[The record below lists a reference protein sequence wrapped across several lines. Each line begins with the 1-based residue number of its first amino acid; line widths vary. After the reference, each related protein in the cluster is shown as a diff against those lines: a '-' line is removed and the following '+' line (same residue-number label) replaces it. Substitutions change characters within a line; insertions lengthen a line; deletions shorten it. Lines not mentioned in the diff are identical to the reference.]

1 MDLLNENQYQKTET
15 PKGKKIVLILLIL
28 SIILVI
34 IIIATMIFL
43 GSQETVGTTLYIN
56 DQQQEIS
63 DNLIIQDNQGNQYIE
78 LERLAHM
85 LGYQF
90 DNSEY
95 QTYGVDTTKCYIRN
109 EDLISGFEVDSNIVY
124 KYEIGTNLDYQYYT
138 LNHNIIIYNNKLYIA
153 IADLI
158 EALNVYCTIDE
169 TNSIKINTMAHLS
182 NSYQQQLQEMGYNV
196 AKDQNNQKALA
207 YGWIVVSK
215 DGVWSVLNT
224 SFEEIIG
231 AKFASIYFD
240 EVNLNYIV
248 SNSDGK
254 YGIIDNTGVI
264 EQSLKYDGLEPLN
277 YENMLYKVKNNNQYG
292 IMKSNGTMLTQI
304 IYDEIG
310 YPAENQNNI
319 LYTLIIPELENE
331 TEKTIVVKQNEKY
344 GLIYLETG
352 ETLLPC
358 DHLDKLYSVNELG
371 EVEYKVEVQE
381 QTLDLLQYLELRNLI
396 TVDLNQG

>member
-1 MDLLNENQYQKTET
+1 MDLLNENQYQKTEE

-28 SIILVI
+28 SIVLAI
-34 IIIATMIFL
+34 IIIALMIVL
-43 GSQETVGTTLYIN
+43 GSQETVGITLYIN
-56 DQQQEIS
+56 DQQQELS
-63 DNLIIQDNQGNQYIE
+63 DTLIIQDEQGNQYIE
-78 LERLAHM
+78 LENLSDI

-109 EDLISGFEVDSNIVY
+109 ENLISGFELDSNIVY
-124 KYEIGTNLDYQYYT
+124 KYEIGTNLDYQYYD
-138 LNHNIIIYNNKLYIA
+138 LNHNIIMYNGKLYIA
-153 IADLI
+153 IADLV
-158 EALNVYCTIDE
+158 EALNLYCTTDE
-169 TNSIKINTMAHLS
+169 NNVIRISSTEHLS
-182 NSYQQQLQEMGYNV
+182 NSYQQQLQERGYTLST
-196 AKDQNNQKALA
+196 DQNNQKALA
-207 YGWIVVSK
+207 YGWLIVSK

-248 SNSDGK
+248 SNSNGK

-264 EQSLKYDGLEPLN
+264 EQPLKYDGLEPLN

-292 IMKSNGTMLTQI
+292 IMKSDGTMLTQI

-310 YPAENQNNI
+310 YPAEPQSNI

>member
-1 MDLLNENQYQKTET
+1 MDLLSENQYQKTEK

-28 SIILVI
+28 SIILAIVI
-34 IIIATMIFL
+34 IACMIL
-43 GSQETVGTTLYIN
+43 LKSTETVGMALYIN
-56 DQQQEIS
+56 DAQQEIS
-63 DNLIIQDNQGNQYIE
+63 ENLIIQDNQGNQYIE

-109 EDLISGFEVDSNIVY
+109 ENLISGFELDSNRMY

-153 IADLI
+153 IDDLI
-158 EALNVYCTIDE
+158 KALNVYCTVDQ
-169 TNSIKINTMAHLS
+169 NNVIKLSTMAYLS
-182 NSYQQQLQEMGYNV
+182 DYYQQQLQDKKYSV
-196 AKDQNNQKALA
+196 ATDQNNQKALA

-224 SFEEIIG
+224 NLEEIIG

-277 YENMLYKVKNNNQYG
+277 YENMLYKVRSNNQYG

-304 IYDEIG
+304 IYDDIG
-310 YPAENQNNI
+310 YPADPQNNI

-352 ETLLPC
+352 ETFLPC

>member
-352 ETLLPC
+352 ETFLPC
-358 DHLDKLYSVNELG
+358 DHLDKLYSINELG
-371 EVEYKVEVQE
+371 EVKYKVEVQE

>member
-1 MDLLNENQYQKTET
+1 MDLLNENQYQKTEE

-28 SIILVI
+28 SIVLAI
-34 IIIATMIFL
+34 IIIALMIVL
-43 GSQETVGTTLYIN
+43 GSQETVGITLYIN
-56 DQQQEIS
+56 DQQQELS
-63 DNLIIQDNQGNQYIE
+63 DTLIIQDEQGNQYIE
-78 LERLAHM
+78 LENLSDI

-109 EDLISGFEVDSNIVY
+109 ENLISGFELDSNIVY
-124 KYEIGTNLDYQYYT
+124 KYEIGTNLDYQYYD
-138 LNHNIIIYNNKLYIA
+138 LNHNIIMYNGKLYIA
-153 IADLI
+153 IADLV
-158 EALNVYCTIDE
+158 EALNLYCTTDE
-169 TNSIKINTMAHLS
+169 NNVIRISSAEHLS
-182 NSYQQQLQEMGYNV
+182 NSYQQQLQERGYTLST
-196 AKDQNNQKALA
+196 DQNNQKALA
-207 YGWIVVSK
+207 YGWLIVSK

-248 SNSDGK
+248 SNSNGK

-264 EQSLKYDGLEPLN
+264 EQPLKYDGLEPLN

-292 IMKSNGTMLTQI
+292 IMKSDGTMLAQI

-310 YPAENQNNI
+310 YQAEPQSNI

>member
-1 MDLLNENQYQKTET
+1 MDLLNENQYQNTEE

-28 SIILVI
+28 SIVLVI
-34 IIIATMIFL
+34 IIIALMIVL
-43 GSQETVGTTLYIN
+43 GSQETVGITLYIN
-56 DQQQEIS
+56 DQQQELS
-63 DNLIIQDNQGNQYIE
+63 DTLIIQDEQGNQYIE
-78 LERLAHM
+78 LENLSDI

-109 EDLISGFEVDSNIVY
+109 ENLISGFELDSNIVY
-124 KYEIGTNLDYQYYT
+124 KYEIGTNLDYQYYD
-138 LNHNIIIYNNKLYIA
+138 LNHNIIMYNGKLYIA
-153 IADLI
+153 IADLV
-158 EALNVYCTIDE
+158 EALNLYCTTDE
-169 TNSIKINTMAHLS
+169 NNVIRISSAEHLS
-182 NSYQQQLQEMGYNV
+182 NSYQQQLQERGYTLST
-196 AKDQNNQKALA
+196 DQNNQKALA
-207 YGWIVVSK
+207 YGWLIVSK

-248 SNSDGK
+248 SNSNGK

-264 EQSLKYDGLEPLN
+264 EQPLKYDGLEPLN

-292 IMKSNGTMLTQI
+292 IMKSDGTMLAQI

-310 YPAENQNNI
+310 YQAEPQSNI

-352 ETLLPC
+352 ETFLPC

-396 TVDLNQG
+396 TVDLNQE

>member
-1 MDLLNENQYQKTET
+1 MDLLNENQYQKTEE

-28 SIILVI
+28 SIVLVI
-34 IIIATMIFL
+34 IIIALMIVL
-43 GSQETVGTTLYIN
+43 GSQETVGITLYIN
-56 DQQQEIS
+56 DQQQELS
-63 DNLIIQDNQGNQYIE
+63 DTLIIQDEQGNQYIE
-78 LERLAHM
+78 LENLSDI

-109 EDLISGFEVDSNIVY
+109 ENLISGFELDSNIVY
-124 KYEIGTNLDYQYYT
+124 KYEIGTNLDYQYYD
-138 LNHNIIIYNNKLYIA
+138 LNHNIIMYNGKLYIA
-153 IADLI
+153 IADLV
-158 EALNVYCTIDE
+158 EALNLYCTTDE
-169 TNSIKINTMAHLS
+169 NNVIRISSAEHLS
-182 NSYQQQLQEMGYNV
+182 NSYQQQLQERGYTLST
-196 AKDQNNQKALA
+196 DQNNQKALA
-207 YGWIVVSK
+207 YGWLIVSK

-248 SNSDGK
+248 SNSNGK

-264 EQSLKYDGLEPLN
+264 EQPLKYDGLEPLN

-292 IMKSNGTMLTQI
+292 IMKSDGTMLAQI

-310 YPAENQNNI
+310 YQAEPQSNI

-352 ETLLPC
+352 ETFLPC

>member
-1 MDLLNENQYQKTET
+1 MDLLNENQYQKTEE

-28 SIILVI
+28 SIVLVI
-34 IIIATMIFL
+34 IIIALMIVL
-43 GSQETVGTTLYIN
+43 GSQETVGITLYIN
-56 DQQQEIS
+56 DQQQELS
-63 DNLIIQDNQGNQYIE
+63 DTLIIQDEQGNQYIE
-78 LERLAHM
+78 LENLSDI

-109 EDLISGFEVDSNIVY
+109 ENLISGFELDSNIVY
-124 KYEIGTNLDYQYYT
+124 KYEIGTNLDYQYYD
-138 LNHNIIIYNNKLYIA
+138 LNHNIIMYNGKLYIA
-153 IADLI
+153 IADLV
-158 EALNVYCTIDE
+158 EALNLYCTTDE
-169 TNSIKINTMAHLS
+169 NNVIRISSAEHLS
-182 NSYQQQLQEMGYNV
+182 NSYQQQLQERGYTLST
-196 AKDQNNQKALA
+196 DQNNQKALA
-207 YGWIVVSK
+207 YGWLIVSK

-248 SNSDGK
+248 SNSNGK

-264 EQSLKYDGLEPLN
+264 EQPLKYDGLEPLN

-292 IMKSNGTMLTQI
+292 IMKSDGTMLAQI

-310 YPAENQNNI
+310 YQAEPQSNI

-352 ETLLPC
+352 ETFLPC

-396 TVDLNQG
+396 TVDLNQE

>member
-1 MDLLNENQYQKTET
+1 MDLLNENQYQKTEE

-28 SIILVI
+28 SIVLVI
-34 IIIATMIFL
+34 IIIALMIVL
-43 GSQETVGTTLYIN
+43 GSQETVGITLYIN
-56 DQQQEIS
+56 DQQQELS
-63 DNLIIQDNQGNQYIE
+63 DTLIIQDEQGNQYIE
-78 LERLAHM
+78 LENLSDI

-109 EDLISGFEVDSNIVY
+109 ENLISGFELDSNIVY
-124 KYEIGTNLDYQYYT
+124 KYEIGTNLDYQYYD
-138 LNHNIIIYNNKLYIA
+138 LNHNIIMYNGKLYIA
-153 IADLI
+153 IADLV
-158 EALNVYCTIDE
+158 EALNLYCTTDE
-169 TNSIKINTMAHLS
+169 NNVIRISSAEHLS
-182 NSYQQQLQEMGYNV
+182 NSYQQQLQERGYTLST
-196 AKDQNNQKALA
+196 DQNNQKALA
-207 YGWIVVSK
+207 YGWLIVSK

-231 AKFASIYFD
+231 AKFESIYFD

-248 SNSDGK
+248 SNSNGK

-264 EQSLKYDGLEPLN
+264 EQPLKYDGLEPLN

-292 IMKSNGTMLTQI
+292 IMKSDGTMLAQI

-310 YPAENQNNI
+310 YQAEPQSNI

-352 ETLLPC
+352 ETFLPC

-396 TVDLNQG
+396 TVDLNQE

>member
-1 MDLLNENQYQKTET
+1 MDLLNENQYQKTEE

-28 SIILVI
+28 SIVLVI
-34 IIIATMIFL
+34 IIIALMIVL
-43 GSQETVGTTLYIN
+43 GSQETVGITLYIN
-56 DQQQEIS
+56 DQQQELS
-63 DNLIIQDNQGNQYIE
+63 DTLIIQDEQGNQYIE
-78 LERLAHM
+78 LENLSDI

-109 EDLISGFEVDSNIVY
+109 ENLISGFELDSNIVY
-124 KYEIGTNLDYQYYT
+124 KYEIGTNLDYQYYD
-138 LNHNIIIYNNKLYIA
+138 LNHNIIMYNGKLYIA
-153 IADLI
+153 IADLV
-158 EALNVYCTIDE
+158 EALNLYCTTDE
-169 TNSIKINTMAHLS
+169 NNVIRISSAEHLS
-182 NSYQQQLQEMGYNV
+182 NSYQQQLQERGYTLST
-196 AKDQNNQKALA
+196 DQNNQKALA
-207 YGWIVVSK
+207 YGWLIVSK

-248 SNSDGK
+248 SNSNGK

-264 EQSLKYDGLEPLN
+264 EQPLKYDGLEPLN

-292 IMKSNGTMLTQI
+292 IMKSDGTMLAQI

-310 YPAENQNNI
+310 YQAEPQSNI

>member
-1 MDLLNENQYQKTET
+1 MDLLNENQYQKTEE
-15 PKGKKIVLILLIL
+15 PKGKKIVLVLLIL
-28 SIILVI
+28 SIVLVI
-34 IIIATMIFL
+34 IIIALMIVL
-43 GSQETVGTTLYIN
+43 GSQETVGITLYIN
-56 DQQQEIS
+56 DQQQELS
-63 DNLIIQDNQGNQYIE
+63 DTLIIQDEQGNQYIE
-78 LERLAHM
+78 LENLSDI

-109 EDLISGFEVDSNIVY
+109 ENLISGFELDSNIVY
-124 KYEIGTNLDYQYYT
+124 KYEIGTNLDYQYYD
-138 LNHNIIIYNNKLYIA
+138 LNHNIIMYNGKLYIA
-153 IADLI
+153 IADLV
-158 EALNVYCTIDE
+158 EALNLYCTTDE
-169 TNSIKINTMAHLS
+169 NNVIRISSAEHLS
-182 NSYQQQLQEMGYNV
+182 NSYQQQLQERGYTLST
-196 AKDQNNQKALA
+196 DQNNQKALA
-207 YGWIVVSK
+207 YGWLIVSK

-248 SNSDGK
+248 SNSNGK

-264 EQSLKYDGLEPLN
+264 EQPLKYDGLEPLN

-292 IMKSNGTMLTQI
+292 IMKSDGTMLAQI

-310 YPAENQNNI
+310 YQAEPQSNI

-352 ETLLPC
+352 ETFLPC

-396 TVDLNQG
+396 TVDLNQE

>member
-1 MDLLNENQYQKTET
+1 MDLLNENQYQKTEE

-28 SIILVI
+28 SIVLVI
-34 IIIATMIFL
+34 IIIALMIVL
-43 GSQETVGTTLYIN
+43 GSQETVGITLYIN
-56 DQQQEIS
+56 DQQQELS
-63 DNLIIQDNQGNQYIE
+63 DTLIIQDEQGNQYIE
-78 LERLAHM
+78 LENLSDI
-85 LGYQF
+85 LEYQF

-109 EDLISGFEVDSNIVY
+109 ENLISGFELDSNIVY
-124 KYEIGTNLDYQYYT
+124 KYEIGTNLDYQYYD
-138 LNHNIIIYNNKLYIA
+138 LNHNIIMYNGKLYIA
-153 IADLI
+153 IADLV
-158 EALNVYCTIDE
+158 EALNLYCTTDE
-169 TNSIKINTMAHLS
+169 NNVIRISSAEHLS
-182 NSYQQQLQEMGYNV
+182 NSYQQQLQERGYTLST
-196 AKDQNNQKALA
+196 DQNNQKALA
-207 YGWIVVSK
+207 YGWLIVSK

-248 SNSDGK
+248 SNSNGK

-264 EQSLKYDGLEPLN
+264 EQPLKYDGLEPLN

-292 IMKSNGTMLTQI
+292 IMKSDGTMLAQI

-310 YPAENQNNI
+310 YQAEPQSNI

-352 ETLLPC
+352 ETFLPC

-396 TVDLNQG
+396 TVDLNQE

>member
-1 MDLLNENQYQKTET
+1 MDLLNENQYQKTEE

-28 SIILVI
+28 SIVLVI
-34 IIIATMIFL
+34 IIIALMIVL
-43 GSQETVGTTLYIN
+43 GSQETVGITLYIN

-109 EDLISGFEVDSNIVY
+109 ENLISGFELDSNIVY
-124 KYEIGTNLDYQYYT
+124 KYEIGTNLDYQYYD
-138 LNHNIIIYNNKLYIA
+138 LNHNIIMYNGKLYIA
-153 IADLI
+153 IADLV
-158 EALNVYCTIDE
+158 EALNLYCTTDE
-169 TNSIKINTMAHLS
+169 NNVIRISSAEHLS
-182 NSYQQQLQEMGYNV
+182 NSYQQQLQERGYTLST
-196 AKDQNNQKALA
+196 DQNNQKALA
-207 YGWIVVSK
+207 YGWLIVSK

-248 SNSDGK
+248 SNSNGK

-264 EQSLKYDGLEPLN
+264 EQPLKYDGLEPLN

-292 IMKSNGTMLTQI
+292 IMKSDGTMLAQI

-310 YPAENQNNI
+310 YQAEPQSNI

>member
-1 MDLLNENQYQKTET
+1 MDLLNENQYQKTEE

-28 SIILVI
+28 SIVLVI
-34 IIIATMIFL
+34 IIIALMIVL
-43 GSQETVGTTLYIN
+43 GSQETVGITLYIN
-56 DQQQEIS
+56 DQQQELS
-63 DNLIIQDNQGNQYIE
+63 DTLIIQDEQGNQYIE
-78 LERLAHM
+78 LENLSDI
-85 LGYQF
+85 LEYQF

-109 EDLISGFEVDSNIVY
+109 ENLISGFELDSNIVY
-124 KYEIGTNLDYQYYT
+124 KYEIGTNLDYQYYD
-138 LNHNIIIYNNKLYIA
+138 LNHNIIMYNGKLYIA
-153 IADLI
+153 IADLV
-158 EALNVYCTIDE
+158 EALNLYCTTDE
-169 TNSIKINTMAHLS
+169 NNVIRISSAEHLS
-182 NSYQQQLQEMGYNV
+182 NSYQQQLQERGYTLST
-196 AKDQNNQKALA
+196 DQNNQKALA
-207 YGWIVVSK
+207 YGWLIVSK

-248 SNSDGK
+248 SNSNGK

-264 EQSLKYDGLEPLN
+264 EQPLKYDGLEPLN

-292 IMKSNGTMLTQI
+292 IMKSDGTMLAQI

-310 YPAENQNNI
+310 YQAEPQSNI

-352 ETLLPC
+352 ETFF
-358 DHLDKLYSVNELG
+358 
-371 EVEYKVEVQE
+371 
-381 QTLDLLQYLELRNLI
+381 TM
-396 TVDLNQG
+396 

>member
-1 MDLLNENQYQKTET
+1 MDLLNENQYQKTEE

-28 SIILVI
+28 SIVLAI
-34 IIIATMIFL
+34 IIIALMIVL
-43 GSQETVGTTLYIN
+43 GSQETVGITLYIN
-56 DQQQEIS
+56 DQQQELS
-63 DNLIIQDNQGNQYIE
+63 DTLIIQDEQGNQYIE
-78 LERLAHM
+78 LENLSDIM
-85 LGYQF
+85 GYQF
-90 DNSEY
+90 DKSES

-109 EDLISGFEVDSNIVY
+109 ENLISGFELDSNIVY
-124 KYEIGTNLDYQYYT
+124 KYEIGTNLDYQYYD
-138 LNHNIIIYNNKLYIA
+138 LNHNIIMYNGKLYIA
-153 IADLI
+153 IADLV
-158 EALNVYCTIDE
+158 EALNLYCTNDE
-169 TNSIKINTMAHLS
+169 NNVIRISSAEHLS
-182 NSYQQQLQEMGYNV
+182 NSYQQQLQERGYTLST
-196 AKDQNNQKALA
+196 DQNNQKALA
-207 YGWIVVSK
+207 YGWLIVSK

-248 SNSDGK
+248 SNSNGK

-264 EQSLKYDGLEPLN
+264 EQPLKYDGLEPLN

-292 IMKSNGTMLTQI
+292 IMKSDGTMLAQI

-310 YPAENQNNI
+310 YQAEPQSNI

>member
-1 MDLLNENQYQKTET
+1 MDLLSENQYQKTEK

-28 SIILVI
+28 SIILASVI
-34 IIIATMIFL
+34 IACMIL
-43 GSQETVGTTLYIN
+43 LKSTETVGMALYIN
-56 DQQQEIS
+56 DAQQEIS
-63 DNLIIQDNQGNQYIE
+63 ENLIIQDNQGNQYIE

-109 EDLISGFEVDSNIVY
+109 ENLISGFELDSNRMY

-153 IADLI
+153 IDDLI
-158 EALNVYCTIDE
+158 KALNVYCTVDQ
-169 TNSIKINTMAHLS
+169 NNVIKLSTMAYLS
-182 NSYQQQLQEMGYNV
+182 DYYQQQLQDKKYSV
-196 AKDQNNQKALA
+196 ATDQNNQKALA

-224 SFEEIIG
+224 NLEEIIG

-277 YENMLYKVKNNNQYG
+277 YENMLYKVRSNNQYG

-304 IYDEIG
+304 IYDDIG
-310 YPAENQNNI
+310 YPADPQNNI

-331 TEKTIVVKQNEKY
+331 TEKTIVVKQNGKY
-344 GLIYLETG
+344 GLVYLETG
-352 ETLLPC
+352 ETFLAC
-358 DHLDKLYSVNELG
+358 DHLDKLYSISELG
-371 EVEYKVEVQE
+371 EIKYKVEVQE
-381 QTLDLLQYLELRNLI
+381 QTLDLLRYLELRNLI
-396 TVDLNQG
+396 TVDLNQ

>member
-1 MDLLNENQYQKTET
+1 MVLLNENQYQKTEE

-28 SIILVI
+28 SIVLAI
-34 IIIATMIFL
+34 IIIALMIVL
-43 GSQETVGTTLYIN
+43 GSQETVGITLYIN
-56 DQQQEIS
+56 DQQQELS
-63 DNLIIQDNQGNQYIE
+63 DTLIIQDEQGNQYIE
-78 LERLAHM
+78 LENLSDI

-109 EDLISGFEVDSNIVY
+109 ENLISGFELDSNIVY
-124 KYEIGTNLDYQYYT
+124 KYEIGTNLDYQYYD
-138 LNHNIIIYNNKLYIA
+138 LNHNIIMYNGKLYIA
-153 IADLI
+153 IADLV
-158 EALNVYCTIDE
+158 EALNLYCTTDE
-169 TNSIKINTMAHLS
+169 NNVIRISSAEHLS
-182 NSYQQQLQEMGYNV
+182 NSYQQQLQERGYTLST
-196 AKDQNNQKALA
+196 DQNNQKALA
-207 YGWIVVSK
+207 YGWLIVSK

-248 SNSDGK
+248 SNSNGK

-264 EQSLKYDGLEPLN
+264 EQPLKYDGLEPLN
-277 YENMLYKVKNNNQYG
+277 YENMLYKVKNNSQYG
-292 IMKSNGTMLTQI
+292 IMKSDGTMLTQI

-310 YPAENQNNI
+310 YPAEPQSNI

-352 ETLLPC
+352 ETFLPC

>member
-1 MDLLNENQYQKTET
+1 MDLLNENQYQKTEE

-28 SIILVI
+28 SIVLVI
-34 IIIATMIFL
+34 IIIALMIVL
-43 GSQETVGTTLYIN
+43 GSQETVGITLYIN

-109 EDLISGFEVDSNIVY
+109 ENLISGFELDSNRMY
-124 KYEIGTNLDYQYYT
+124 KYEIGTNLDYQYYD
-138 LNHNIIIYNNKLYIA
+138 LNHNIIMYNGKLYIA
-153 IADLI
+153 IADLV
-158 EALNVYCTIDE
+158 EALNLYCTTDE
-169 TNSIKINTMAHLS
+169 NNVIRISSAEHLS
-182 NSYQQQLQEMGYNV
+182 NSYQQQLQERGYTLST
-196 AKDQNNQKALA
+196 DQNNQKALA
-207 YGWIVVSK
+207 YGWLIVSK

-248 SNSDGK
+248 SNSNGK

-264 EQSLKYDGLEPLN
+264 EQPLKYDGLEPLN

-292 IMKSNGTMLTQI
+292 IMKSDGTMLAQI

-310 YPAENQNNI
+310 YQAEPQSNI

>member
-1 MDLLNENQYQKTET
+1 MDLLNENQYQKTEE

-28 SIILVI
+28 SIVLVI
-34 IIIATMIFL
+34 IIIALMIVL
-43 GSQETVGTTLYIN
+43 GSQETVGITLYIN
-56 DQQQEIS
+56 DQQQELS
-63 DNLIIQDNQGNQYIE
+63 DTLIIQDEQGNQYIE
-78 LERLAHM
+78 LENLSDI

-109 EDLISGFEVDSNIVY
+109 ENLISGFELDSNIVY
-124 KYEIGTNLDYQYYT
+124 KYEIGTNLDYQYYD
-138 LNHNIIIYNNKLYIA
+138 LNHNIIMYNGKLYIA
-153 IADLI
+153 IADLV
-158 EALNVYCTIDE
+158 EALNLYCTTDE
-169 TNSIKINTMAHLS
+169 NNVIRISSAEHLS
-182 NSYQQQLQEMGYNV
+182 NSYQQQLQERGYTLST
-196 AKDQNNQKALA
+196 DQNNQKALA
-207 YGWIVVSK
+207 YGWLIVSK

-248 SNSDGK
+248 SNSNGK

-264 EQSLKYDGLEPLN
+264 EQPLKYDGLEPLN
-277 YENMLYKVKNNNQYG
+277 YENMLYKVKNNSQYG
-292 IMKSNGTMLTQI
+292 IMKSDGTMLAQI

-310 YPAENQNNI
+310 YQAEPQSNI